1 MLRYIK
7 LALATVIMIGI
18 VLVAVANREFV
29 TLKLLPD
36 PIADVLGMPYSVT
49 LPLFIVLLAAVLIG
63 LLLGYL
69 IEWLRERKHRKEV
82 NIKSRELSKLE
93 SEVQRM
99 KKKSG
104 EEDDEILAL
113 LN

>member
-7 LALATVIMIGI
+7 LFIASVVMIAL
-18 VLVAVANREFV
+18 VLVAVANRQLV
-29 TLKLLPD
+29 TVKLLPD
-36 PIADVLGMPYSVT
+36 PIADALGLGYQVT
-49 LPLFIVLLAAVLIG
+49 LPHFIILIVAVIVG

-69 IEWLRERKHRKEV
+69 IEWLRERKHRKAV
-82 NIKSRELSKLE
+82 DVKSRQLSRLE
-93 SEVQRM
+93 SEVEQL
-99 KKKSG
+99 KKKTG